1 MTRSMRTRRAFCCIV
16 FGALSCAVAP
26 SMAQPETGVANSTT
40 LLEAQQQIHDHPY
53 FVKRAEITAWL
64 DAHNSESE
72 RREALAHALRDAMW
86 HTPGEVGLEIVRWL
100 GAVAARE
107 NMDQQARQAFKH
119 VLERDTRPGGRAD
132 TLRLLA
138 QVDNF
143 IPQQQEEH
151 YRAAIKEL
159 ETPGDTSFVSIDGEH
174 EIWTGLARSLERQRL
189 WKAAAETY
197 ELAATKLATRLD
209 PARTGHLYLNA
220 ARLLVKA
227 EQPAEAIPLY
237 DTVLIAYPETL
248 VDQGDREFAVRM
260 EAAKLQGT
268 RPEQADALVGIWHNH
283 IRKSGRT
290 TEISSGYTIS
300 ESLERFSR
308 RDLATDI
315 LIDLVLL
322 ALDGQYETLLA
333 QEDVQL
339 GPPQH
344 TLPVDIQTTTL
355 QGERET
361 LATAL
366 VRFLSM
372 SKDPRV
378 TDQHRL
384 AACELLLGPLQNVVA
399 PSVRASV
406 AQQRGALRQH

>member
-1 MTRSMRTRRAFCCIV
+1 MTGSMRTQKALCCSVI
-16 FGALSCAVAP
+16 GALSCTVVP
-26 SMAQPETGVANSTT
+26 SMAQPETGVPNSTT

-72 RREALAHALRDAMW
+72 RREALAYALRDAMW
-86 HTPGEVGLEIVRWL
+86 HTDGEVGLEIVRWL

-107 NMDQQARQAFKH
+107 NMDQQARQAFEH

-132 TLRLLA
+132 ALRLLA
-138 QVDNF
+138 QVDSF
-143 IPQQQEEH
+143 IPRRQEEH
-151 YRAAIKEL
+151 YRAALKEL

-189 WKAAAETY
+189 WEAAAETY

-227 EQPAEAIPLY
+227 EQPARAIPLY
-237 DTVLIAYPETL
+237 DTVLIAYPESL
-248 VDQGDREFAVRM
+248 FDQGDREFAVRM
-260 EAAKLQGT
+260 EAATLQGT

-290 TEISSGYTIS
+290 TEISSGYAIS
-300 ESLERFSR
+300 QLLT
-308 RDLATDI
+308 RDRATDI

-333 QEDVQL
+333 QEDAQQ
-339 GPPQH
+339 GQPQH
-344 TLPVDIQTTTL
+344 TLPVDIQMTTL

-366 VRFLSM
+366 VRFLSI

-384 AACELLLGPLQNVVA
+384 AACELLLGPLQSVVA
-399 PSVRASV
+399 PPVRASV
-406 AQQRGALRQH
+406 AQQRDALRQH